1 MRLNQCFTLQNFLKN
16 NLDVKYDENKEFAQA
31 LCHLAYNNLDFSER
45 LIV

>member
-1 MRLNQCFTLQNFLKN
+1 MLYATEFLEKIIQ
-16 NLDVKYDENKEFAQA
+16 DVKYDENKEFAQA